1 MKLRKESRKMI
12 VNNFK
17 NDKGKPIA
25 NQFIINFHD
34 WEIFQSYSSI
44 IAVTKQSSSYIL
56 LDEKFH
62 NYSVTTSRYLYLFLN
77 MNRKEIN
84 FKYKQGYIRY
94 CDLNQYGTYGTA
106 DNMLVDFINEQVQE
120 IHKKRSFIEVFGGV

>member
-1 MKLRKESRKMI
+1 MRKESRKMI

-25 NQFIINFHD
+25 NQFIIGFQD
-34 WEIFQSYSSI
+34 WEIFQSYNSI
-44 IAVTKQSSSYIL
+44 IAVTKHDSNYIL

-106 DNMLVDFINEQVQE
+106 DNMFVDFINEQIQE

>member
-1 MKLRKESRKMI
+1 MRKESRKMI

-17 NDKGKPIA
+17 NDKGKPVT
-25 NQFIINFHD
+25 NQFIIGFQD
-34 WEIFQSYSSI
+34 WEIFQSYNSI
-44 IAVTKQSSSYIL
+44 IAVTKNDSNYIL

-94 CDLNQYGTYGTA
+94 CDLNQYGIHGTT
-106 DNMLVDFINEQVQE
+106 DNMFNFFYDQIQQ

>member
-1 MKLRKESRKMI
+1 MKLKKESKKMI

-17 NDKGKPIA
+17 NDNNKPIA
-25 NQFIINFHD
+25 NQFIISFHD

-62 NYSVTTSRYLYLFLN
+62 NYSITTSKYLYVFLN
-77 MNRKEIN
+77 MNRKEIDL
-84 FKYKQGYIRY
+84 KYKQGYIKY

-106 DNMLVDFINEQVQE
+106 DSMLIDFINDQIQQ

>member
-1 MKLRKESRKMI
+1 MKLRKGRKMI

-17 NDKGKPIA
+17 NDKGKPIV
-25 NQFIINFHD
+25 NQFIIGFQD
-34 WEIFQSYSSI
+34 WEIFQSYNSI
-44 IAVTKQSSSYIL
+44 IAVTKNDSNYIL

-77 MNRKEIN
+77 MNRKEID

-94 CDLNQYGTYGTA
+94 CDLNQFGTA
-106 DNMLVDFINEQVQE
+106 YNLFVDFINEQIQQ
-120 IHKKRSFIEVFGGV
+120 IHKKRSFIEVFGAV